1 MIRFTAETTLILFME
16 TIPVAFFSETIQSTV
31 GLELI
36 LYLADLAMMKFM
48 VEMES
53 IPLQEAQEKTLF
65 METLVLT
72 LLIVVKAGT
81 LSSEAKVVTRSLHMT
96 EVMSFGWVTVME
108 RAPKKSQF
116 MAQVKTQRTLL

>member
-1 MIRFTAETTLILFME
+1 
-16 TIPVAFFSETIQSTV
+16 
-31 GLELI
+31 
-36 LYLADLAMMKFM
+36 MMKFM

-53 IPLQEAQEKTLF
+53 IPSQEAQEKTLF

-72 LLIVVKAGT
+72 LLILVKAGT

>member
-1 MIRFTAETTLILFME
+1 MI
-16 TIPVAFFSETIQSTV
+16 
-31 GLELI
+31 
-36 LYLADLAMMKFM
+36 KFM
-48 VEMES
+48 VEMEL
-53 IPLQEAQEKTLF
+53 IPSQEVQEKTLS

-81 LSSEAKVVTRSLHMT
+81 LSSEAKVATRSLHMT
-96 EVMSFGWVTVME
+96 EAMSFGWVTVME

>member
-1 MIRFTAETTLILFME
+1 
-16 TIPVAFFSETIQSTV
+16 
-31 GLELI
+31 
-36 LYLADLAMMKFM
+36 MMKFM

-72 LLIVVKAGT
+72 LLILVKAGT

>member
-1 MIRFTAETTLILFME
+1 
-16 TIPVAFFSETIQSTV
+16 
-31 GLELI
+31 
-36 LYLADLAMMKFM
+36 MMKFM

-53 IPLQEAQEKTLF
+53 IPSQEAQEKTLF